1 MTEKTKTRIIA
12 RIAMVKDA
20 SEAVNKDNDMK
31 SYLCLSQEA
40 WTLNSILIWEYSLD
54 TATKELKIQN
64 DTIRYFNSVFPKA
77 INDNID
83 RVVLKN
89 MREMYYEA
97 LGRQKAFI
105 YYLDELNKE
114 ACDNELI

>member
-1 MTEKTKTRIIA
+1 MTEKTKKRIIA

-20 SEAVNKDNDMK
+20 SEVCDKDNDMK

-54 TATKELKIQN
+54 VATKELKVQN
-64 DTIRYFNSVFPKA
+64 DTIRYFNSVLPKA
-77 INDNID
+77 INDNIN

-97 LGRQKAFI
+97 LGRQKAYI

-114 ACDNELI
+114 ARDNELI